1 MNELQSI
8 VAAFDEASTR
18 GERAA
23 MATIISVEGSA
34 YRRPGARMLITE
46 SGRTTG
52 AISGGCL
59 ERDVS
64 VRAAQV
70 MKTGVS
76 QIIEYDTRRS
86 EDIVWGLGLGCH
98 GVVRILLESLHA
110 GSHGERA
117 LPFIRECLR
126 ARKSGVL
133 ATVIAVDVNA
143 ERCEDGPV
151 AVGERLLLNA
161 ELNICGPSLTDVQLA
176 SRIRE
181 DALEILAGKR
191 SATRSYEAGQGRAD
205 IFFDVITPP
214 RPLVVFGA
222 EHDAVPLVHLART
235 LGWHVTVVDTRARD
249 ATRERFAEANEV
261 LLCRA
266 EEIAARVS
274 LTEETAA
281 VVMTHNYLV
290 DVELLRAL
298 LPSPV
303 CYLGILGPKQRTS
316 KLLEEISADTYG
328 LADSQFARLHS
339 PIGMDL
345 GAETPEE
352 IGLSIISEIK
362 AVCAARGGGF
372 LRDRNAPIHD
382 ERENVREHVLAHVL
396 APEPAAIKVSIE
408 PYASTTESVP
418 VVACHLP

>member
-8 VAAFDEASTR
+8 LKAFAEARVR

-23 MATIISVEGSA
+23 LATIVGVEGSA

-64 VRAAQV
+64 VRAARV
-70 MKTGVS
+70 MKTRVA

-110 GSHGERA
+110 GSSGERA
-117 LPFIRECLR
+117 LPFIKDCLQ
-126 ARKSGVL
+126 ARKSGLL
-133 ATVIAVDVNA
+133 ATVISGNLNA
-143 ERCEDGPV
+143 ESCEDNTV
-151 AVGERLLLNA
+151 AVGERLLLDA
-161 ELNICGPSLTDVQLA
+161 EQNICGPSLADVTLA

-191 SATRSYEAGQGRAD
+191 AAMRSYETNQGRAE

-214 RPLVVFGA
+214 RQLVIFGA
-222 EHDAVPLVHLART
+222 EQDALPLVHLART
-235 LGWHVTVVDTRARD
+235 LGWHVTIVDTRARA
-249 ATRERFAEANEV
+249 ATRERFAESNEV
-261 LLCRA
+261 LLCRV

-274 LTEETAA
+274 LTDETAA

-290 DVELLRAL
+290 DLELLKAL

-303 CYLGILGPKQRTS
+303 CYLGILGPKLRTS
-316 KLLEEISADTYG
+316 KLLEEIGVDTYG
-328 LADSQFARLHS
+328 LADSQLARFHS

-352 IGLSIISEIK
+352 IALSIISEIK

-382 ERENVREHVLAHVL
+382 ERVPEHGHV
-396 APEPAAIKVSIE
+396 PEPTAIKVSIE
-408 PYASTTESVP
+408 PYASKPESLP
-418 VVACHLP
+418 VVACQSS

>member
-70 MKTGVS
+70 MKTRVA

-86 EDIVWGLGLGCH
+86 EDIVWGLGLGCR

-110 GSHGERA
+110 GSPGERA
-117 LPFIRECLR
+117 LPFIRDCLR

-133 ATVIAVDVNA
+133 TTVIAVDVNN
-143 ERCEDGPV
+143 EHCEDGSIS
-151 AVGERLLLNA
+151 VGERLLLDA
-161 ELNICGPSLTDVQLA
+161 ELNIYGPSLTDVQLA

-181 DALEILAGKR
+181 DALEILAGKH
-191 SATRSYEAGQGRAD
+191 SATRSYEVGQGRTG

-235 LGWHVTVVDTRARD
+235 LGWHVTVVDTRARG
-249 ATRERFAEANEV
+249 ATRERFAEADEV

-266 EEIAARVS
+266 EDIASRVS

-281 VVMTHNYLV
+281 VVMTHNYLA

-303 CYLGILGPKQRTS
+303 YYLGILGPKQRTS

-328 LADSQFARLHS
+328 LAASQFARLHS

-352 IGLSIISEIK
+352 IALSIVSEIK

-382 ERENVREHVLAHVL
+382 ERENVREHVLVT
-396 APEPAAIKVSIE
+396 EPAAIKVSVE
-408 PYASTTESVP
+408 PYASTSESAP
-418 VVACHLP
+418 VVACHLS

>member
-8 VAAFDEASTR
+8 VSAFAEVCAR

-23 MATIISVEGSA
+23 LATIVSVEGSA
-34 YRRPGARMLITE
+34 YRRPGARMLMTE

-64 VRAAQV
+64 ERAAQV
-70 MKTGVS
+70 MKTRVA
-76 QIIEYDTRRS
+76 QVIEYDTRRS

-110 GSHGERA
+110 GSDGERA
-117 LPFIRECLR
+117 LSFIKDCLE
-126 ARKSGVL
+126 ARKSGLL
-133 ATVIAVDVNA
+133 ATVIAGNVNA
-143 ERCEDGPV
+143 VDCVDNPV
-151 AVGERLLLNA
+151 AVGERLLLDA
-161 ELNICGPSLTDVQLA
+161 ELNICGPSLADVTLA

-191 SATRSYEAGQGRAD
+191 ALMRSYEGGRGRVE

-214 RPLVVFGA
+214 RPLVIFGA
-222 EHDAVPLVHLART
+222 EHDAVPLVHLARY
-235 LGWHVTVVDTRARD
+235 LGWHVTIIDTRARD
-249 ATRERFAEANEV
+249 ATKERFAEADV
-261 LLCRA
+261 VSLCRA

-274 LTEETAA
+274 LTEDTAA
-281 VVMTHNYLV
+281 VLMTHNYLT
-290 DVELLRAL
+290 DVELLRTL

-303 CYLGILGPKQRTS
+303 CYLGILGPKQRT
-316 KLLEEISADTYG
+316 KKMLEEISAETDG
-328 LADSQFARLHS
+328 LADSQSARLHS

-352 IGLSIISEIK
+352 IALSIISEIK
-362 AVCAARGGGF
+362 AVCAARDGGF

-382 ERENVREHVLAHVL
+382 ESVPQHERAS
-396 APEPAAIKVSIE
+396 EPDAVKVSLK
-408 PYASTTESVP
+408 PYASTP
-418 VVACHLP
+418 GGAQVVACQSS